1 MDVRPPP
8 PVTLGRL
15 LLLAATVLRDDGEEP
30 PFDPAAVLERERRR
44 RERATYI
51 ATEYAPRIRPHWV
64 VESGYGPTPGSQ
76 TATGPPGAPAG
87 E

>member
-51 ATEYAPRIRPHWV
+51 ATEYAPRIRPHWL
-64 VESGYGPTPGSQ
+64 ESGYGPTPGSQ